1 MSPPPLT
8 LRIHLKPSQP
18 KKPVSNEAQPQRTLQ
33 EEEATRRRRPPGMS
47 KEMRRERNRVTAR
60 ESRDRKAAYVAQLES
75 EVRMLSERVA
85 QLEYDLTTR
94 SIAASSYPSSFSFGF
109 CDELAMA
116 ASSACSM
123 LSPEQMG
130 FFDP

>member
-1 MSPPPLT
+1 MSARPPIM

-18 KKPVSNEAQPQRTLQ
+18 KKPVSNEAQPQRILQ

-47 KEMRRERNRVTAR
+47 KELRRERNRITAR

-94 SIAASSYPSSFSFGF
+94 STAAPSHPSFGF
-109 CDELAMA
+109 CDELAMI